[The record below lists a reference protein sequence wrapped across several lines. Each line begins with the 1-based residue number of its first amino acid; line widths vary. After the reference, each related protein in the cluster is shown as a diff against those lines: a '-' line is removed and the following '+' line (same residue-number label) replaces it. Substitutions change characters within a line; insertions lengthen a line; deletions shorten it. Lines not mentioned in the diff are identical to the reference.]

1 MIAQPTIDAGEWAE
15 FQQAFLLKLLKDPQA
30 HFGRMF
36 CAWFP
41 DTLEPLAENSNLG
54 TPPGVYHPNDD
65 VILAGIKNAK
75 EGISFVTDRIDIV

>member
-1 MIAQPTIDAGEWAE
+1 MQVTPTIDKTHWEE
-15 FQQAFLLKLLKDPQA
+15 FQQEFLIRLIKDPEA

-41 DTLEPLAENSNLG
+41 DVLDPMAENSNLG

-65 VILAGIKNAK
+65 VILAGIRNAK
-75 EGISFVTDRIDIV
+75 EAISFITDRVEIV